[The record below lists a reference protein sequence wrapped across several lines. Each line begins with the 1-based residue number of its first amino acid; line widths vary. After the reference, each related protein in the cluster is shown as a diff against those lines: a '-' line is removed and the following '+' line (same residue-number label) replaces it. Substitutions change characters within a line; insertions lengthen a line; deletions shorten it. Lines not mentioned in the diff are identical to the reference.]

1 MTFPRSSA
9 LPDRARPVS
18 DPRRPV
24 SAESQGAL
32 PAAARQAAWRAG
44 RPCAVGA
51 DAAQP
56 ARSASRRLP
65 LRLPFSSCSAH
76 ASARVPPA
84 WRRRPRRQRA
94 LNGLLPW
101 LSPVHAPAR
110 DPPAPYAAFP
120 LYVHSA
126 PETTFS
132 HLALATKEERTRAL
146 VYRVREGG
154 FGSSDR
160 HPTFLLMLIVSHM
173 LINAHCITL
182 RILMGELISRC
193 EVGPILSRPHR
204 REHRLGRRPILR
216 VVRTSRGRRPRRS
229 GSCLWVRRRDAGQHQ
244 PDRRT

>member
-56 ARSASRRLP
+56 ARSASRRPP

-84 WRRRPRRQRA
+84 CPRRPRRQRA
-94 LNGLLPW
+94 LTGLLPW
-101 LSPVHAPAR
+101 LSPVHPPAR
-110 DPPAPYAAFP
+110 DPSAPYAPLP
-120 LYVHSA
+120 LYGHSA
-126 PETTFS
+126 PEPTFS
-132 HLALATKEERTRAL
+132 HIALVTKEERTRAL
-146 VYRVREGG
+146 VYRVRKAA
-154 FGSSDR
+154 SAPVKD
-160 HPTFLLMLIVSHM
+160 TQ
-173 LINAHCITL
+173 
-182 RILMGELISRC
+182 
-193 EVGPILSRPHR
+193 LSY
-204 REHRLGRRPILR
+204 
-216 VVRTSRGRRPRRS
+216 
-229 GSCLWVRRRDAGQHQ
+229 
-244 PDRRT
+244 